1 MVTGSLSLIKS
12 ERANVDN
19 LMTPDILNIKFKSSL
34 SLHSPL
40 WFSML
45 FTCIEKNTNSPLL
58 AKEQLMSEH
67 RKTPKKSQ
75 NCKKLAYAIETTVFG
90 RDTMKKNKN
99 SNGMES
105 HRIPHFNIHTDEK
118 ECIQILLVLK

>member
-1 MVTGSLSLIKS
+1 M
-12 ERANVDN
+12 
-19 LMTPDILNIKFKSSL
+19 P
-34 SLHSPL
+34 
-40 WFSML
+40 
-45 FTCIEKNTNSPLL
+45 
-58 AKEQLMSEH
+58 EH

-118 ECIQILLVLK
+118 ECIQILLVLKWHISKHCTATKHEVMIIYD